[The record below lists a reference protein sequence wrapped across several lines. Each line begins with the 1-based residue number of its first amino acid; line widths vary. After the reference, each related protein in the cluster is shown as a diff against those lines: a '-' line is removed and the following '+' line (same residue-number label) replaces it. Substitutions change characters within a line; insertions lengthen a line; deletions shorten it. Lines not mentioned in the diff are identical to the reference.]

1 MTDRRIR
8 TLLVD
13 LNNYARFPTLAIGY
27 LVAALRREGID
38 VEVLSPLAY
47 GLPAT
52 EREHQ
57 ETLRDQLLRRA
68 YFATHPAL
76 ISSHDA
82 LRNARARWIGKPN
95 PRVVQE
101 TTRALE
107 ERRPD
112 VLLLSAYLDHYPSI
126 VTLAGVA
133 AAHGVPMLLG
143 GPMFNNE
150 QVAREW
156 LDIPGLTAVVG
167 AEVDLSLPELVATA
181 VDRGP
186 LEQHEG
192 VFLPDGRKG
201 PPSRPLRDLDKLPI
215 PDFSDFP
222 WDRYPHKII
231 PVMTGRGCN
240 WGRCLFC
247 GDVQTANG
255 RTFRSR
261 PLESVLAELEEQSA
275 KYGTRDVIFLDIK
288 LNSDVELWRGLIDN
302 FQRRLPG
309 GQWIGTVHVQR
320 NGDNGLSRDD
330 VVAARRSGG
339 VRTTFGLESG
349 SQRVNDS
356 MAKGTS
362 IEGMAQFVRDASEAG
377 VSVRT
382 TAILGW
388 PGEQAADIDRT
399 VGFLR
404 DHERYLD
411 RVRLSRFKAI
421 PGTRFEAFYR
431 RRPERYKTMT
441 GFRWN
446 YRYARASYTYEEAK
460 RRPYRKA
467 KAEML
472 RFVYRINKKP
482 LRAGAEVFDGLM

>member
-1 MTDRRIR
+1 MNDRPIR

-27 LVAALRREGID
+27 LVAALRREGIQ

-57 ETLRDQLLRRA
+57 EALRDQLLRRA
-68 YFATHPAL
+68 YFATHPAV
-76 ISSHDA
+76 IRSHDA
-82 LRNARARWIGKPN
+82 FRNARARWIGRPN

-107 ERRPD
+107 ERKPD

-126 VTLAGVA
+126 VALTAVAGE
-133 AAHGVPMLLG
+133 HGIPVLLG

-150 QVAREW
+150 EVAREW

-181 VDRGP
+181 VDGGP
-186 LEQHEG
+186 LEQYEG
-192 VFLPDGRKG
+192 VFLPDGRQG
-201 PPSRPLRDLDKLPI
+201 PPSRPLLDLDKLPI

-255 RTFRSR
+255 RGFRSR
-261 PLESVLAELEEQSA
+261 PLESVLAEIEEQSA
-275 KYGTRDVIFLDIK
+275 RYGTRDVIFLDIK
-288 LNSDVELWRGLIDN
+288 LNSDVELWRGLHEN

-330 VVAARRSGG
+330 VVAARRSGW
-339 VRTTFGLESG
+339 VRTTFGLETG

-362 IEGMAQFVRDASEAG
+362 IEGMSQFVRDASEAG

-382 TAILGW
+382 TAMLGY
-388 PGEQAADIDRT
+388 PGEDASDINRT

-404 DHERYLD
+404 EHERYLD
-411 RVRLSRFKAI
+411 RVRLSRFKVI
-421 PGTRFEAFYR
+421 PGTRFEEFYR
-431 RRPERYKTMT
+431 RRPERYGSMT
-441 GFRWN
+441 RFRWN
-446 YRYARASYTYEEAK
+446 YRFARAAYTYEEAK
-460 RRPYRKA
+460 RRSYRKA
-467 KAEML
+467 KADML

>member
-1 MTDRRIR
+1 MNDRRIR

-27 LVAALRREGID
+27 LVAALRREGIA
-38 VEVLSPLAY
+38 VEVLSPLAH

-52 EREHQ
+52 EREHR

-68 YFATHPAL
+68 QFATHPAL
-76 ISSHDA
+76 VSSHEA
-82 LRNARARWIGKPN
+82 LRNVRARWIGRPD

-101 TTRALE
+101 TTRVLE
-107 ERRPD
+107 ERRPNI
-112 VLLLSAYLDHYPSI
+112 LLLSAYLDHYPSI
-126 VTLAGVA
+126 VVLASVA
-133 AAHGVPMLLG
+133 AERGVPVLLG

-150 QVAREW
+150 NIVREW
-156 LDIPGLTAVVG
+156 LQVPGLTAIVG

-181 VDRGP
+181 VDGGP
-186 LEQHEG
+186 LEQFAG

-201 PPSRPLRDLDKLPI
+201 PLALPLRNLDKLPI

-222 WDRYPHKII
+222 WDRYPHRVI
-231 PVMTGRGCN
+231 PVMAGRGCN

-261 PLESVLAELEEQSA
+261 PLDAVLAEIEEQSA
-275 KYGTRDVIFLDIK
+275 RYGTRDVLFLDIK
-288 LNSDVELWRGLIDN
+288 LNSDVGLWRGLHEN

-309 GQWIGTVHVQR
+309 GQWIGTIHVQR
-320 NGDNGLSRDD
+320 GGDNGLSREDIM
-330 VVAARRSGG
+330 AARRSGW
-339 VRTTFGLESG
+339 VRTTFGLETG

-362 IEGMAQFVRDASEAG
+362 VEEMSQFVREASEAG

-382 TAILGW
+382 SAMLGY
-388 PGEQAADIDRT
+388 PGEEAADIERT

-404 DHERYLD
+404 HHEPYLD

-421 PGTRFEAFYR
+421 PGTRFETIHR
-431 RRPERYKTMT
+431 QRPERYQSLTN
-441 GFRWN
+441 FRWN
-446 YRYARASYTYEEAK
+446 YRLARAAYTYEEAK
-460 RRPYRKA
+460 RRSYRRA
-467 KAEML
+467 KADML
-472 RFVYRINKKP
+472 RFVHQINKKP
-482 LRAGAEVFDGLM
+482 LRPGAEVFDGLM